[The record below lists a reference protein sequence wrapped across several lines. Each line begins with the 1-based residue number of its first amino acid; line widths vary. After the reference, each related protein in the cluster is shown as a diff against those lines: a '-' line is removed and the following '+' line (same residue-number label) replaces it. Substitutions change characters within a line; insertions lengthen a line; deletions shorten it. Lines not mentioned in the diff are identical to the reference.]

1 MSKQPG
7 KQSTAND
14 GERIA
19 KRLARAGLCSRREAE
34 RWIADGRVK
43 VDGKRLT
50 SPAFNVTEKSRILV
64 DGKVLPRAEAAKLW
78 RHYKPKGRVTS
89 HRDPE
94 GRPTVF
100 EHLPADLPRVISIGR
115 LDLTTE
121 GLLLLSNDGDLA
133 RYLELP
139 STGWRRRYRVRVH
152 GRVTAAALA
161 GLKDG
166 ITVDGVR
173 YGPIE
178 ATLDHTGGSNSW
190 LGLTLTEG
198 KNREVRNVL
207 GALGLEVNR
216 LIRTAY
222 GPFQLGDLPEGET
235 KQVTTRVLRDQL
247 GAKAVDFGL
256 EAPQQKPQQ
265 KERTRAHRRR
275 KPSR

>member
-1 MSKQPG
+1 MSKQPET
-7 KQSTAND
+7 KD

-34 RWIADGRVK
+34 RWIGAGRVK
-43 VDGKRLT
+43 VDGRRLT
-50 SPAFNVTEKSRILV
+50 TPAFNVTDKSRILV
-64 DGKVLPRAEAAKLW
+64 DGKPLPAAEAAKLW
-78 RHYKPKGRVTS
+78 RHHKPKGRVTS

-100 EHLPADLPRVISIGR
+100 DNLPPELGRVISIGR
-115 LDLTTE
+115 LDLTSE

-161 GLKDG
+161 GLEHG

-178 ATLDHTGGSNSW
+178 ARLEHTAGSNSW
-190 LGLTLTEG
+190 LSLTLTEG

-207 GALGLEVNR
+207 GELGLMVNR

-222 GPFQLGDLPEGET
+222 GPFQLGDLGEGET

-247 GAKAVDFGL
+247 GAKAADFGL
-256 EAPQQKPQQ
+256 AAPKQ
-265 KERTRAHRRR
+265 KERARAHRRR